1 MKLQPHHSNKAEVF
15 SSTLASYV
23 PLSCKVGS
31 HHALIWRTKLS
42 HCRGLQTSSW
52 LQCTI
57 KSQHTVPADWC
68 NVRLSMNKRSKK
80 VQELGSWIPA
90 GHTSRFLYSGECTN
104 IHLDF
109 SASSKPECQPD
120 GSKVG
125 YHKQLNFSQ
134 QPNAEKMNLEGLW
147 TFIMTIIN
155 CIFATGVL
163 RCSIAAVVTCMYL

>member
-125 YHKQLNFSQ
+125 YHKQVNFSQ

-155 CIFATGVL
+155 CIFATGVW